1 MSSNNLIPPPPQTP
15 PLLFHQNGETND
27 RSSKRA
33 AVGYKAYTNEYARTQ
48 NVNLA
53 MNAQQRAHSKF
64 NNDNPMGG
72 KRSKR
77 KTQKRKNTRRKTHR
91 K

>member
-1 MSSNNLIPPPPQTP
+1 MSNHIPPPPP
-15 PLLFHQNGETND
+15 APILAPMNAHSNE
-27 RSSKRA
+27 RSEKRA

-48 NVNLA
+48 NATLA
-53 MNAQQRAHSKF
+53 FAAQRNAYEKF
-64 NNDNPMGG
+64 NKDHPMGG

-77 KTQKRKNTRRKTHR
+77 KTTRRKTTRRKTHR